1 VKVVV
6 FGATGMI
13 GQGVLRECLLNP
25 SVSEVVTVGR
35 TVTGRTDPKL
45 REIAHAD
52 LFDLEPVRADL
63 ADADACFFCLGVS
76 SAGMSEDAYRR
87 ITYDLTMVAGRFF
100 AEARPDITFVYVS
113 GQGTDSTG
121 KGRTMWA
128 RVKGKTENDLL
139 ALLPHAYMFR
149 PGYIHPM
156 NGEKPRSRV
165 YRAVLPVARPLYPV
179 LRRLMPKSVTTTELL
194 GRAMVNVAAGSGAS
208 GPVLETP
215 DINAVGGNPTAR

>member
-1 VKVVV
+1 MKVVV

-13 GQGVLRECLLNP
+13 GQGVLRECLLSP
-25 SVSEVVTVGR
+25 SVTEVLTVGR
-35 TVTGRTDPKL
+35 TVTGRTEPNL

-52 LFDLEPVRADL
+52 MFDLAPIRADL

-76 SAGMSEDAYRR
+76 SAGMAEDAYRR
-87 ITYDLTMVAGRFF
+87 ITYDLTMA
-100 AEARPDITFVYVS
+100 AARSFPSEVTFIYVS

-121 KGRTMWA
+121 TGRTMWA

-139 ALLPHAYMFR
+139 ALLPNAYMFR

-165 YRAVLPVARPLYPV
+165 YRALLPVLRPLYPV

-194 GRAMVNVAAGSGAS
+194 GRAMVNVATDGA
-208 GPVLETP
+208 PERVLETP
-215 DINAVGGNPTAR
+215 DINAVGGNPAAR

>member
-13 GQGVLRECLLNP
+13 GQAVLRECLLDP
-25 SVSEVVTVGR
+25 SVTEVVTVGR
-35 TVTGRTDPKL
+35 TVTGKQDPKL

-52 LFDLEPVRADL
+52 LFDLAPIRADL
-63 ADADACFFCLGVS
+63 ADADGCFFCLGVS

-87 ITYDLTMVAGRFF
+87 ITYDLTMAAANLF
-100 AEARPDITFVYVS
+100 ADAKPDVTFVYVS
-113 GQGTDSTG
+113 GQGTDSTE

-128 RVKGKTENDLL
+128 RVKGKTENDVL
-139 ALLPHAYMFR
+139 ALLPNAYMFR

-165 YRAVLPVARPLYPV
+165 YALLIPVVRPLYPV
-179 LRRLMPKSVTTTELL
+179 LRRLMPKSTTTTENL
-194 GRAMVNVAAGSGAS
+194 GRAMIRVARGGA
-208 GPVLETP
+208 PQRVLESP
-215 DINAVGGNPTAR
+215 DINVAGGNPAAR

>member
-1 VKVVV
+1 MKVVV

-13 GQGVLRECLLNP
+13 GQAVLRECLLNP
-25 SVSEVVTVGR
+25 SVTGVLTVGR
-35 TVTGRTDPKL
+35 TATGRTDPKL
-45 REIAHAD
+45 REVAHAD
-52 LFDLEPVRADL
+52 LFDLEPIKGDL

-76 SAGMSEDAYRR
+76 SAGMSEADYRR
-87 ITYDLTMVAGRFF
+87 ITYDLTMA
-100 AEARPDITFVYVS
+100 AARSFPPEVTFVYVS
-113 GQGTDSTG
+113 GQGTDSTE

-139 ALLPHAYMFR
+139 ALLPNAYMFR

-165 YRAVLPVARPLYPV
+165 YRVLIPVVRPLYPV

-194 GRAMVNVAAGSGAS
+194 GRAMIVVAERGA
-208 GPVLETP
+208 PKRVLETP
-215 DINAVGGNPTAR
+215 DINAVGGNPAAG